1 MYLQMSEFDSFSWF
15 IEEEEIEEEDDNF
28 SMSWEID
35 EEIIEFS
42 CDNQ

>member
-15 IEEEEIEEEDDNF
+15 IEEEEIEEEDNF

-35 EEIIEFS
+35 EEIIEFN